1 MRVKPLYRQLNRG
14 VKMNNVVGKIIP
26 KTALISVSD
35 KTGLVP
41 FARFLESQ
49 KIKLIATGG
58 TAKVLKENGV
68 KVASVSSL
76 TKFPEI
82 FGGRVKSMHPNIS
95 GGILGQ
101 RDIDRE
107 EAKQNNVQWIDM
119 VVCNLYPFQAVAK
132 NPNSSLSEK
141 IENIDIGGPT
151 MIRAGAKNNKWVTVV
166 INPKDYKNIQKS
178 IIAGGIGKKDRLRLA
193 GRAFDHCA
201 SYDRAISTELGTS
214 SLHLRYGENPHQK
227 AFVLKEKHSSFGLPQ
242 AKQLQGKEMS
252 YNNFLDGEAALLC
265 LHEFKEPSC
274 VIVKHGSPCGVG
286 SSKTPKAAFLNAL
299 KVDPLSAFGGVV
311 AMNKRCDLSVAKE
324 LSKVFFEIIVAP
336 SFDSAALSL
345 FSKKK
350 NLRVLSLG
358 KYKPKK
364 SLGKEIAGGWVIQ
377 ETDLSKIDVSAVKTV
392 TKKSPTKAELSTL
405 DLAWKTVKHVKSNAI
420 VVAHNNKI
428 ISVSGGQTS
437 RVDAVKYALTKA
449 VIPAGAV
456 LASDA
461 FFPFRDSIDLMGK
474 HKIKAVIQPGG
485 SIKDQD
491 IVSACNEHKISMVF
505 TRIRVFKH

>member
-1 MRVKPLYRQLNRG
+1 
-14 VKMNNVVGKIIP
+14 
-26 KTALISVSD
+26 
-35 KTGLVP
+35 
-41 FARFLESQ
+41 
-49 KIKLIATGG
+49 
-58 TAKVLKENGV
+58 
-68 KVASVSSL
+68 
-76 TKFPEI
+76 
-82 FGGRVKSMHPNIS
+82 MHPNIS

-178 IIAGGIGKKDRLRLA
+178 ITSGGIGEKDRLKLA

-201 SYDRAISTELGTS
+201 SYDRAISTELEAS

-227 AFVLKEKHSSFGLPQ
+227 AFVLKEKYGSFGLPQ

-286 SSKTPKAAFLNAL
+286 SAKTPKAAFLNAL
-299 KVDPLSAFGGVV
+299 KVDPLSAFGGVI
-311 AMNKRCDLSVAKE
+311 AMNKRCDISTAKE
-324 LSKVFFEIIVAP
+324 LSKIFFEIIVAP

-392 TKKSPTKAELSTL
+392 TKKPPTKAELSTL
-405 DLAWKTVKHVKSNAI
+405 DLAWKTVKHAKSNAI

-428 ISVSGGQTS
+428 ISISGGQTS

-474 HKIKAVIQPGG
+474 HKIRAVIQPGG

-491 IVSACNEHKISMVF
+491 IISACNEHKISMVF
-505 TRIRVFKH
+505 TRTRIFKH